1 MFAIIS
7 LFSLYLISS
16 LFLFLSSCVTVGV
29 MLRLD
34 SVAVEKG
41 SKSVVYIEGCKAV
54 SLIPSGNPY
63 NCLKSEEVK
72 VSDICIFIYL

>member
-7 LFSLYLISS
+7 LFSLYLISA
-16 LFLFLSSCVTVGV
+16 LFLFLSSVTVGV

-72 VSDICIFIYL
+72 VSDIYIFIYL